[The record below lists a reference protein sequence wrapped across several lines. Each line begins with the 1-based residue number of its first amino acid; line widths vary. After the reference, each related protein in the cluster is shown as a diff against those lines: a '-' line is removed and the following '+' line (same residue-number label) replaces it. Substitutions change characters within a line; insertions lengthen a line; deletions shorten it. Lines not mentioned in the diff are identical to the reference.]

1 MGNPTVFCVPAKIA
15 VVALRSAFLET
26 ADTPTIDI
34 FIAEDHEITR
44 VGLKLT
50 LEHIPG
56 FRVVGEA
63 EDGKGTVKKVVELRP
78 HVVLMDIGLPLMD
91 GIDATCRIKEEAPGT
106 RVIMLTSHDN
116 DRDIFAAL
124 GAGADGYCLKE
135 VSGSQLVMAIR
146 AVADGV
152 AWLDPGVASR
162 VLRTLATLT
171 PPAQAANGEAT
182 AAKPAAG
189 SSPLSQRELD
199 VLRLVVDGLSNQ
211 EIADRLIL
219 SVETVKT
226 HMRHIMEKL
235 AVSDRTQA
243 AVKAMREG
251 LV

>member
-1 MGNPTVFCVPAKIA
+1 MDDTVTPKIN
-15 VVALRSAFLET
+15 
-26 ADTPTIDI
+26 I

-44 VGLKLT
+44 VGLRLT
-50 LEHIPG
+50 LEQVPG
-56 FRVVGEA
+56 FSVVGEA
-63 EDGKGTVKKVVELRP
+63 ADGKMTVKKVAELKP
-78 HVVLMDIGLPLMD
+78 QVVLMDIGLPVMD
-91 GIDATCRIKEEAPGT
+91 GIDATTKIKQEVPGT
-106 RVIMLTSHDN
+106 RVIMLTSRDT

-135 VSGSQLVMAIR
+135 VSGSQLAMAIR

-152 AWLDPGVASR
+152 AWLAPGVANR
-162 VLRTLATLT
+162 VLRAC
-171 PPAQAANGEAT
+171 AT
-182 AAKPAAG
+182 ASPAPGVPGLDLAKSNSLA
-189 SSPLSQRELD
+189 SPLSQRELE
-199 VLRLVVDGLSNQ
+199 VLKLVVEGLSNQ
-211 EIADRLIL
+211 EIADKLVL

>member
-1 MGNPTVFCVPAKIA
+1 M
-15 VVALRSAFLET
+15 ET

-50 LEHIPG
+50 LEHVPG

-63 EDGKGTVKKVVELRP
+63 EDGRGTVKRVVELKP

-135 VSGSQLVMAIR
+135 VSGSQLTMAIR

-162 VLRTLATLT
+162 VLRAVATVT
-171 PPAQAANGEAT
+171 PTAPGSEDSAT
-182 AAKPAAG
+182 KPSTPGA
-189 SSPLSQRELD
+189 SPLSQRELD
-199 VLRLVVDGLSNQ
+199 VLRLVVEGLSNQ

>member
-1 MGNPTVFCVPAKIA
+1 MEATENQ
-15 VVALRSAFLET
+15 
-26 ADTPTIDI
+26 TIDI

-56 FRVVGEA
+56 FRVIGEA
-63 EDGKGTVKKVVELRP
+63 EDGKNAVKRVGELKP

-91 GIDATCRIKEEAPGT
+91 GIDATCRIKEENPST

-135 VSGSQLVMAIR
+135 VSGTQLAMAIR

-162 VLRTLATLT
+162 VLRACASGA
-171 PPAQAANGEAT
+171 PIAPAQGDG
-182 AAKPAAG
+182 AKAVAG
-189 SSPLSQRELD
+189 NPPLSQRELD
-199 VLRLVVDGLSNQ
+199 VLRLVVEGLSNQ
-211 EIADRLIL
+211 EIAERLIL

>member
-1 MGNPTVFCVPAKIA
+1 M
-15 VVALRSAFLET
+15 ET
-26 ADTPTIDI
+26 PDTPNIDI

-50 LEHIPG
+50 LEHVPG

-63 EDGKGTVKKVVELRP
+63 EDGKGTVKQVSELKP

-91 GIDATCRIKEEAPGT
+91 GIDATFRIKEEVPGT
-106 RVIMLTSHDN
+106 RIIMLTSHDN

-135 VSGSQLVMAIR
+135 VSGSQLIMAIR

-162 VLRTLATLT
+162 VLRACAALT
-171 PPAQAANGEAT
+171 PAIRGGDDGAPKTPGA
-182 AAKPAAG
+182 
-189 SSPLSQRELD
+189 SPLSQRELD
-199 VLRLVVDGLSNQ
+199 VLRLVVEGLSNQ

>member
-1 MGNPTVFCVPAKIA
+1 MDDVEAPKI
-15 VVALRSAFLET
+15 S
-26 ADTPTIDI
+26 I

-44 VGLKLT
+44 VGLRLT
-50 LEHIPG
+50 LENVPG
-56 FRVVGEA
+56 FSVVGEA
-63 EDGKGTVKKVVELRP
+63 ADGKTTVKKVAELKP
-78 HVVLMDIGLPLMD
+78 QIVLMDIGLPLMD
-91 GIDATCRIKEEAPGT
+91 GIDATTKIKQEVPGT
-106 RVIMLTSHDN
+106 RVIMLTSHDH

-152 AWLDPGVASR
+152 AWLAPGVAGR
-162 VLRTLATLT
+162 VLRACASASPAPGTEASAKPSTLA
-171 PPAQAANGEAT
+171 
-182 AAKPAAG
+182 
-189 SSPLSQRELD
+189 SPLSQRELE
-199 VLRLVVDGLSNQ
+199 VLKLVVEGLSNQ
-211 EIADRLIL
+211 EIADKLIL

>member
-1 MGNPTVFCVPAKIA
+1 MDTQ
-15 VVALRSAFLET
+15 ET
-26 ADTPTIDI
+26 EQTINI
-34 FIAEDHEITR
+34 LIAEDHEITR

-50 LEHIPG
+50 LNHIAG
-56 FRVVGEA
+56 FNVLGEA
-63 EDGKGTVKKVVELRP
+63 EDGKEAVAKVKELKP
-78 HVVLMDIGLPLMD
+78 NVVLMDIGLPMLD
-91 GIDATCRIKEEAPGT
+91 GIAATCQIKEQVPGT

-124 GAGADGYCLKE
+124 AAGADGYCLKE
-135 VSGSQLVMAIR
+135 VSGTQLVMAIR

-152 AWLDPGVASR
+152 AWLDPGIASR
-162 VLRTLATLT
+162 VLRACVTAS
-171 PPAQAANGEAT
+171 PPASGDEA
-182 AAKPAAG
+182 AAKTPVA
-189 SSPLSQRELD
+189 SPLSQRELD
-199 VLRLVVDGLSNQ
+199 VLRLVVEGLSNQ

>member
-1 MGNPTVFCVPAKIA
+1 
-15 VVALRSAFLET
+15 
-26 ADTPTIDI
+26 
-34 FIAEDHEITR
+34 
-44 VGLKLT
+44 
-50 LEHIPG
+50 
-56 FRVVGEA
+56 VVGEA
-63 EDGKGTVKKVVELRP
+63 EDGKATVKKVAELKP

-91 GIDATCRIKEEAPGT
+91 GIEATCKIKEEVAGT

-124 GAGADGYCLKE
+124 SAGADGYCLKE

-162 VLRTLATLT
+162 VLRAVAAV
-171 PPAQAANGEAT
+171 PPSAQSGDD
-182 AAKPAAG
+182 G
-189 SSPLSQRELD
+189 SPKQASPGLSPLSQRELD
-199 VLRLVVDGLSNQ
+199 VLRLVVEGLSNQ